1 MNDGAEALAR
11 TTTAHSGASPWRARM
26 LGGVALILGIVSAA
40 LLYYVPL
47 ASTTFPWYRAGL
59 SAVGIATAITALRAR
74 PRGRLAATLA
84 LIGLLLSLAF
94 PVLVVVVFVRYFNWK
109 G

>member
-1 MNDGAEALAR
+1 
-11 TTTAHSGASPWRARM
+11 M
-26 LGGVALILGIVSAA
+26 L

-59 SAVGIATAITALRAR
+59 SVAGIATAIAALRTR
-74 PRGRLAATLA
+74 PRGRLATVLA
-84 LIGLLLSLAF
+84 IVGLLLSLAF
-94 PVLVVVVFVRYFNWK
+94 PVLVVIVFVRYFNWK